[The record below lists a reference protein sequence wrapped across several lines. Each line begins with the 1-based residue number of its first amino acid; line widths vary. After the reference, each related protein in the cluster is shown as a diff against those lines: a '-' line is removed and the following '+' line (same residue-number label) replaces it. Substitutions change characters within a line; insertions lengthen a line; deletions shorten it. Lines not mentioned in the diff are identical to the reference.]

1 MKAEHSKTAE
11 TKYDTNI
18 PNLPP
23 VTPPLSK
30 CDDDYN
36 LEGCKKAQ
44 RGMLIKE
51 LFLPILKECIIII
64 LELTLDGILA
74 FAVCLIWARGAM
86 FASLLDLVLS
96 HGVQTEESLVAL
108 PKFELVA

>member
-1 MKAEHSKTAE
+1 MQAEHSNTAE

-23 VTPPLSK
+23 VKPPLSK
-30 CDDDYN
+30 RDDDYN

-44 RGMLIKE
+44 RGMIKE
-51 LFLPILKECIIII
+51 LFLPTLKEYIIII

-74 FAVCLIWARGAM
+74 FAVCLIWA
-86 FASLLDLVLS
+86 
-96 HGVQTEESLVAL
+96 
-108 PKFELVA
+108 